1 MYATP
6 ENFAAASKAGF
17 DNLISVASTGL
28 AGFEKL
34 VALNVSSAKA
44 LLDDVAAGARASL
57 ELKDPKDLFTAGAGA
72 AQPSLEKSLAW
83 SKEAYA
89 IVSETQ
95 AALRASL
102 ESHAAG
108 VQKEFASALDRALKS
123 APPGTESAVAAL
135 RSAVAAATSAYDN
148 ATKAVRQAFDAAE
161 ANFTSAAGAAV
172 ANVTAAT
179 KAASKRR

>member
-1 MYATP
+1 MYASP
-6 ENFAAASKAGF
+6 EQFTAASKAGF
-17 DNLISVASTGL
+17 DNLVSAATTGL

-44 LLDDVAAGARASL
+44 LLDDVAASARASL
-57 ELKDPKDLFTAGAGA
+57 DVKEPKDLFAAGASA
-72 AQPSLEKSLAW
+72 AQPTLEKSLAW

-89 IVSETQ
+89 IVAETQ

-102 ESHAAG
+102 ESHAASA
-108 VQKEFASALDRALKS
+108 QKEFSAALDKALKS

-135 RSAVAAATSAYDN
+135 RSAVAAATSAFDN
-148 ATKAVRQAFDAAE
+148 ATKAARQAFDAAE

>member
-6 ENFAAASKAGF
+6 EQFTAAGKAGF
-17 DNLISVASTGL
+17 DSFVTVASTGL

-34 VALNVSSAKA
+34 VALNVSSTKA
-44 LLDDVAAGARASL
+44 LLDDIAQGTRSAL
-57 ELKDPKDLFTAGAGA
+57 EAKEPKDLFAQGAGA
-72 AQPSLEKSLAW
+72 AQPALEKSLAW

-89 IVSETQ
+89 ILSETQ
-95 AALRASL
+95 SALRSAI
-102 ESHAAG
+102 ESNAAG
-108 VQKEFASALDRALKS
+108 AQKEFAAVLDKALKS

-148 ATKAVRQAFDAAE
+148 ATKAARQAFDAAE
-161 ANFTSAAGAAV
+161 ANFTSAATSAA

-179 KAASKRR
+179 KAAAKRR